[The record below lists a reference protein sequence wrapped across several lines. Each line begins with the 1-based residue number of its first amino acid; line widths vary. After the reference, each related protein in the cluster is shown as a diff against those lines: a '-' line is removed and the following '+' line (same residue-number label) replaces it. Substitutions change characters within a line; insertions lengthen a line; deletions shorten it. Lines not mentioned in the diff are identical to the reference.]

1 MSTAKK
7 CVQIIKQ
14 RRKKYE
20 NGCIPWRC
28 REREVFLKSSKKETT
43 RGNCAQ
49 KGRTVIF
56 GEFKNGN
63 ITETVYINYN
73 KIVLQNI

>member
-1 MSTAKK
+1 MKMAVTLGA
-7 CVQIIKQ
+7 VE
-14 RRKKYE
+14 RERE
-20 NGCIPWRC
+20 RE

-56 GEFKNGN
+56 GDLINGN
-63 ITETVYINYN
+63 IADTVYINYD